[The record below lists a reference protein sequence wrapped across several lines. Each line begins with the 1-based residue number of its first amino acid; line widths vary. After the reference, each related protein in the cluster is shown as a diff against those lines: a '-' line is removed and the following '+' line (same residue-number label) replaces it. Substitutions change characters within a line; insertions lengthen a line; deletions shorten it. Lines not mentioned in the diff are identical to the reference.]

1 MNFIPGWFPVGAVA
15 ARTPPSLTYVG
26 ITKSAAAA
34 QNFSFAGV
42 NIGPAA
48 ATRRLIVAL
57 AWENSVAHR
66 TISSF
71 TMDIG
76 GGPVSMGADL
86 VHAIASPG
94 FQGGD
99 VAFYSIL
106 APTGGSALFQVN
118 TSGTNVHMSMSVFNA
133 LNETVASP
141 HAAMT
146 DGTLSGNTLSGNINI
161 PANGWLLAV
170 SNGFGSPTPGSMN
183 WTGVTPVYQDV
194 LGTTAIRTSGAT
206 ENLLPVQAGR
216 AVAAVIPAATAGQTG
231 SLAAMSWG

>member
-26 ITKSAAAA
+26 ITKGAAA
-34 QNFSFAGV
+34 QNHTFNGV

-48 ATRRLIVAL
+48 PTRRLIIAL
-57 AWENSVAHR
+57 AWSNSVAHR
-66 TISSF
+66 TISLF
-71 TMDIG
+71 TMNG
-76 GGPVSMGADL
+76 VSMGADH

-99 VAFYSIL
+99 VAFYSVL
-106 APTGGSALFQVN
+106 APTGTTANFQIN
-118 TSGTNVHMSMSVFNA
+118 TSGTNTSMDMSVFNA
-133 LNETVASP
+133 LNETLASP

-146 DGTLSGNTLSGNINI
+146 AGTLSGNTLSGNINI
-161 PANGWLLAV
+161 PNNGWLLAV
-170 SNGFGSPTPGSMN
+170 SNGFGNPTPGSMN

-194 LGTTAIRTSGAT
+194 LGVTVIRTSGAI

-216 AVAAVIPAATAGQTG
+216 AVTAVIPSATAGQTG
-231 SLAAMSWG
+231 ALAAMSWG